1 MLASIRC
8 IAKVAAKEEDHRCP
22 TRAKNFVQIPQG
34 PTLTHSHFLHDTRS
48 LSECVRVCVC
58 VHGCV
63 RSEREWVQRK
73 VFLLNLFSVSED
85 SAPTCTLSL
94 SLSHLLTSISPSV
107 LSSQY
112 LLWMFFSVSLVFR
125 LPLLLL
131 LQSFSI
137 LDQDDD
143 DPDWNI
149 YTCEQTRV
157 EVNRYSVST
166 YRY

>member
-48 LSECVRVCVC
+48 LSACVRVCVC

-94 SLSHLLTSISPSV
+94 SLSHLLTKSIY
-107 LSSQY
+107 LSICP
-112 LLWMFFSVSLVFR
+112 FFSIPSMDV
-125 LPLLLL
+125 LLTFSCL
-131 LQSFSI
+131 SFISSKAFPSWTTTMTI
-137 LDQDDD
+137 LTETF
-143 DPDWNI
+143 I
-149 YTCEQTRV
+149 H
-157 EVNRYSVST
+157 VNKPE
-166 YRY
+166 